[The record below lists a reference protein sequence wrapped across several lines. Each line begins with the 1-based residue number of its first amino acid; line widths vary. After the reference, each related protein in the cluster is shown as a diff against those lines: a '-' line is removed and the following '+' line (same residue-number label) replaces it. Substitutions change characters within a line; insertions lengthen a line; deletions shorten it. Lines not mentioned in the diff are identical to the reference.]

1 MASWELR
8 PAVTPPLEA
17 FPDIV
22 AQTADKND
30 VVLGQWD
37 GEGAE
42 GLLTGEKVQRTFMV
56 HEELLKGVWGMDGW
70 RSNKGEVAPAK
81 DQ

>member
-1 MASWELR
+1 MATWELR
-8 PAVTPPLEA
+8 HALTPPVEA

-22 AQTADKND
+22 AQTADKNGI
-30 VVLGQWD
+30 VLGQWD

-42 GLLTGEKVQRTFMV
+42 LDSGKVQKTFMV

-70 RSNKGEVAPAK
+70 RPNKGDAGEEAK
-81 DQ
+81 K